1 MISTYVRSQ
10 GNFSTAWSRLCTS
23 VQELLHYIDRKQEPV
38 ARLGALGGD
47 TRDNHGN
54 RFLSKLTPLSLLP
67 AIIWF
72 SDPAH
77 FYHMVSMVTCNSA
90 PLQVI
95 TCGHRNHVIIVR
107 RTWEGE
113 SHFILQNPIHQSS
126 VHLESEPP
134 VTNGRG
140 NNAVINM
147 MNTGVRTLTHNTN
160 QNIFQ
165 ASGPGRQIGAFSGFF
180 PGPHNADRY
189 IFPHH
194 TTFCETG
201 SHVT

>member
-1 MISTYVRSQ
+1 M
-10 GNFSTAWSRLCTS
+10 
-23 VQELLHYIDRKQEPV
+23 QELLHYIDRKQEPV

-107 RTWEGE
+107 RT
-113 SHFILQNPIHQSS
+113 
-126 VHLESEPP
+126 
-134 VTNGRG
+134 
-140 NNAVINM
+140 
-147 MNTGVRTLTHNTN
+147 
-160 QNIFQ
+160 
-165 ASGPGRQIGAFSGFF
+165 
-180 PGPHNADRY
+180 
-189 IFPHH
+189 
-194 TTFCETG
+194 
-201 SHVT
+201 